1 MDDSSMN
8 VCENKASLENIL
20 TLEVERGI
28 TTLPV
33 SYSVLLQQEL
43 ELRLPCFQ
51 MVLMLLSS

>member
-8 VCENKASLENIL
+8 LCENKASLENIL

-28 TTLPV
+28 TMLPV

-43 ELRLPCFQ
+43 ELRLPYFQ

>member
-1 MDDSSMN
+1 MN

-43 ELRLPCFQ
+43 ELRLPYFQ

>member
-43 ELRLPCFQ
+43 ELRLPYFQ